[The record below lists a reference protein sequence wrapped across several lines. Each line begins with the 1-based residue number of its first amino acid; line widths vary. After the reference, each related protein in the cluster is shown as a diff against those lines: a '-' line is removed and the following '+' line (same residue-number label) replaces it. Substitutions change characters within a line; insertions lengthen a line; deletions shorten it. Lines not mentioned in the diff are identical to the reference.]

1 MMKLISV
8 EVVFTQRH
16 VCLDFAFNYLVFEQR
31 ETNRDMHGE

>member
-8 EVVFTQRH
+8 EVVFTH
-16 VCLDFAFNYLVFEQR
+16 ACLDFAFNYVVFEQR